1 MRKLRKIICVVLFAA
16 LVLSLAACAGNGTG
30 ADTTA
35 PESDAPSVQE
45 DDRAEVEPEDETDDL
60 VAEDEEEPGDDED
73 VTATGLSGQI
83 RFMSFS
89 LEASEAE
96 WMELMIASFRE
107 AHPDVSIEVQRI
119 SIDTYVMMLQTQV
132 ASGDAPDIFQIEGA
146 MMHEFHDNGFLADL
160 TGSAVVNSFNQ
171 EDLVNLTFDGMVK
184 GVPISTTTM
193 AVIYNR
199 DAFVE
204 AGISEVP
211 TTLDEF
217 HEVLAQLQESGIYPI
232 AAGFMDGWCIMADMQ
247 ADYITA
253 VLSREPDS
261 ILDLISREKTFADS
275 QLWYD
280 VFDRMFYRYQFTNSD
295 PFGTNWSTVGDLLAT
310 GRAAMVLNGSWT
322 ISHIRDRNPDANL
335 GVFAFPYDNSTDRR
349 LLIQTPHGG
358 YSVFSGSDNLETAK
372 AFLAHMYTPENASLW
387 TSMRQGLSLAIGAEP
402 PADPAWEDVFAY
414 IGSGDIFML
423 GTVDHNF
430 PHEFRNA
437 VETIT
442 ARHLLNP
449 NRTVAG
455 LLADL
460 DTEFDRIHAF
470 DSE

>member
-1 MRKLRKIICVVLFAA
+1 MKRMFAVLFLTLAFA
-16 LVLSLAACAGNGTG
+16 MAMGLSACAGE
-30 ADTTA
+30 ADPPA
-35 PESDAPSVQE
+35 PAP
-45 DDRAEVEPEDETDDL
+45 AP
-60 VAEDEEEPGDDED
+60 AAEPGAPAAQPEAAEPADAAE
-73 VTATGLSGQI
+73 GLSGHI

-96 WMELMIASFRE
+96 WMEMMIASFRE
-107 AHPDVSIEVQRI
+107 THPDVTIDVQRI

-146 MMHEFHDNGFLADL
+146 VMHEFHANGFLADL
-160 TGSAVVNSFNQ
+160 SNAAVVNSFNR

-184 GVPISTTTM
+184 GVPISTSTM

-199 DAFVE
+199 DAFAE
-204 AGISEVP
+204 AGVP
-211 TTLDEF
+211 GVPRTLDEF
-217 HEVLAQLQESGIYPI
+217 HAALVLLQNAGFEPI
-232 AAGFMDGWCIMADMQ
+232 AAGYMDGWCIMADIQ
-247 ADYITA
+247 ADYITSI
-253 VLSREPDS
+253 LSREPNS
-261 ILDLISREKTFADS
+261 ILDLMSRDKTFAES

-280 VFDRMFYRYQFTNSD
+280 MFDRFFYRYQFTNAD
-295 PFGTNWSTVGDLLAT
+295 PFGTNWSIVGDLMAT
-310 GRAAMVLNGSWT
+310 GRTAMLLNGSWS

-335 GVFAFPYDNSTDRR
+335 GVFAFPYCNNADARR

-358 YSVFSGSDNLETAK
+358 YSVFSGSENLDIAK
-372 AFLAHMYTPENASLW
+372 AFLAHMYTEENASLW
-387 TSMRQGLSLAIGAEP
+387 TYMRSGLSLAIGAAP

-414 IGSGDIFML
+414 IDASNTFIQ

-430 PHEFRNA
+430 PHEYRMA

-470 DSE
+470 GN